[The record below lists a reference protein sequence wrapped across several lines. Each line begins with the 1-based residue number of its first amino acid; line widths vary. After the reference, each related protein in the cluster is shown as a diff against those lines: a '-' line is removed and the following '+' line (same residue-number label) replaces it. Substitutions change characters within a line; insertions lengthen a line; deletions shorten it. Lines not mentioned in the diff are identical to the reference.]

1 MEGYTLEEAPHTKGA
16 KIKIIGCGGGGGNT
30 INYMIREGLSE
41 LDLIVANTDGQA
53 LNNSL
58 AKTKIQ
64 LGEKTTGGLGAGG
77 DPKKVAFLSTI
88 LRNFSFC
95 MTRIESLSFLSS
107 ASPASA
113 SFFFGLPSKLKGIV
127 TTETARAPTSL
138 AALATMGVAPVPV
151 PPPSPDAMKT
161 ISLCS
166 KAALS
171 SS

>member
-77 DPKKVAFLSTI
+77 DPKNRHGSYAHS
-88 LRNFSFC
+88 RQSSQRSRRPSGFC
-95 MTRIESLSFLSS
+95 
-107 ASPASA
+107 
-113 SFFFGLPSKLKGIV
+113 GNN
-127 TTETARAPTSL
+127 
-138 AALATMGVAPVPV
+138 AL
-151 PPPSPDAMKT
+151 
-161 ISLCS
+161 
-166 KAALS
+166 
-171 SS
+171 